1 MTRTPPLPIPKF
13 LTEDWKYVLYSSW
26 LDDCWCSVL
35 MFPLSCH
42 WNLLEWLLGQWAH
55 HRETDQFWSSQ
66 ATIKEKQK
74 TKHKAQNKWELLRN
88 VPQIQVRCKNCVRA
102 TVVRWNMRGLNMQ
115 VCTHNIPA
123 LKQIYTYCLISS
135 IKKGSYFKK
144 KHIHSDKIVQS
155 HKENLMYWAAVFST
169 IHLAVEKEDHMD
181 TILNSHKIYV
191 DNITVHLVIYKDW
204 LQITVKNRV
213 LCNLMGSVSFMY
225 RVFLNVIT
233 DTKIRTAYF

>member
-42 WNLLEWLLGQWAH
+42 WNLLEWHLGQWAH

-102 TVVRWNMRGLNMQ
+102 TVVRRNMRGLNMQ

-144 KHIHSDKIVQS
+144 NIYIVIKLYNHIRKTWCTEQQCLVLSIWLWRRKTTWTLS
-155 HKENLMYWAAVFST
+155 ST
-169 IHLAVEKEDHMD
+169 LTK
-181 TILNSHKIYV
+181 
-191 DNITVHLVIYKDW
+191 
-204 LQITVKNRV
+204 
-213 LCNLMGSVSFMY
+213 FM
-225 RVFLNVIT
+225 
-233 DTKIRTAYF
+233 